1 MTEKFAASP
10 KRHKSRRKKCKHPK
24 RSSSSSYSPSPSFS
38 SESSEAGSIEGT
50 LASRF
55 QVISEEDKFR
65 YSLPTDM
72 DEYANTYFATHVKE
86 TDLKR
91 QILMENLVSDNL
103 DQVEKLDDFVRDIL
117 KDKCKQKD
125 LDMDVTF
132 EKHK

>member
-1 MTEKFAASP
+1 MTENFAASP
-10 KRHKSRRKKCKHPK
+10 KRHKSPRKKCKHPN
-24 RSSSSSYSPSPSFS
+24 RSSSSSYSSSPSFS

-50 LASRF
+50 LGSQF
-55 QVISEEDKFR
+55 QVISEKDKFR

-72 DEYANTYFATHVKE
+72 DKYANTTFATHVKE
-86 TDLKR
+86 SDLKR

-103 DQVEKLDDFVRDIL
+103 DQVEKLHDFVRDIL